1 MSVRIK
7 IAKTDKE
14 LKDVYWVR
22 HEVYRI
28 EEGYF
33 KDLELDT
40 PHLNDHFDSLPST
53 ANIIAYVDGEPVGT
67 LRTNHDSEHGLPAE
81 ESFDFT
87 AFRENVNQESL
98 TQLGQPALICS
109 AGMLAVRKPWRHRRD
124 VILAMFKMAA
134 GIGKAWNC
142 THIIATVNA
151 KTAAMYR
158 RVKFQP
164 ISEQIWVDDIGEH
177 IIPMCSSF
185 APYYEWA
192 FGDLLNEDK
201 TFLGFFTGQLQR
213 LLLGPGE
220 ILFEQGDS
228 GNEAYVIDA
237 GTIRIAVTKD
247 GNEQVLATVGRG
259 ELLGEMALL
268 DDLPRSA
275 RAEAL
280 TNTEL
285 LTLTKEDFVSDIVAK
300 PERALD
306 ILKRLS
312 LRLRRTSELASILST
327 GDVNQ
332 RLRHALSDIKQI
344 AHADV
349 KSSQQP
355 TVRIGTLDLA
365 RQASATID
373 ETISF
378 LDELIKQGE
387 IVSYSN
393 HSIHFSESLL
403 SDAQSH

>member
-14 LKDVYWVR
+14 LKDVFWIR

-33 KDLELDT
+33 KDLVLEG
-40 PHLNDHFDSLPST
+40 PHLNDHFDNLPST

-67 LRTNHDSEHGLPAE
+67 LRANHDSEHGLPAE
-81 ESFDFT
+81 ESFDFA
-87 AFRENVNQESL
+87 AFRAEVNQQSI
-98 TQLGQPALICS
+98 TQNGTSARICS

-134 GIGKAWNC
+134 GIGKVWNC

-151 KTAAMYR
+151 KTAAMYH

-164 ISEQIWVDDIGEH
+164 ISKQIWVDDIGEH

-201 TFLGFFTGQLQR
+201 SFLGFFTGQLQR

-220 ILFEQGDS
+220 ILFEQGDC
-228 GNEAYVIDA
+228 GNEAYIIDA
-237 GTIRIAVTKD
+237 GTIRITIEKD
-247 GNEQVLATVGRG
+247 GREQVLATVGRG
-259 ELLGEMALL
+259 ELLGEMAILN
-268 DDLPRSA
+268 DLPRSA

-285 LTLTKEDFVSDIVAK
+285 LALTKEDFVSDIVTK

-312 LRLRRTSELASILST
+312 LRLRRTSELATILST
-327 GDVNQ
+327 GDVGQ
-332 RLRHALSDIKQI
+332 RLRHALSDIMQI
-344 AHADV
+344 AYTNH
-349 KSSQQP
+349 KPSHQP
-355 TVRIGTLDLA
+355 TAKIGTLDLA
-365 RQASATID
+365 KQAGATVD

-378 LDELIKQGE
+378 LDELIQRGE
-387 IVSYSN
+387 ITSYSN
-393 HSIHFSESLL
+393 HSIQFS
-403 SDAQSH
+403 DPRKP